1 MRICIIGG
9 GIIGLFNAYYLLEQG
24 HQITIVDQGDFT
36 QGASIGN
43 AGMICPSHFTPLAAP
58 GVIRQSL
65 KWMLDDTSPFY
76 VKPRLD
82 AEWIRWCLRF
92 FKSSNQRNVD
102 DNMGLLSA
110 LLKYSQHLYVELE
123 DTGLQMNLKKAGI
136 IMVCNTDH
144 TLHEEINLAKKASLI
159 GIHTTLL
166 NTDEI
171 RSINPGVQIK
181 AVGGVHYVDD
191 MHLTP
196 IVLFNSL
203 KSHLTSKGVTWISNT
218 KIIDFGREKNRISVA
233 KASQQEIAADTFILC
248 GGAWSN
254 QLTRALN
261 LPIWIEGGK
270 GYNITIPK
278 ASPQL
283 STPMILVEGRVAVT
297 PMGTDLR
304 LGGTMEIAGLDDS
317 VRTSRIKG
325 ILSTIESYLPD
336 YLLADTQKIAPW
348 FGYRPLSSDG
358 MPVIGK
364 IASLENAFIN
374 TGHGMLGLSLAP
386 ASGKIMSEII
396 SSSTQSA

>member
-9 GIIGLFNAYYLLEQG
+9 GIIGLFNAYYLIEQG

-65 KWMLDDTSPFY
+65 KWMWDDTSPFY
-76 VKPRLD
+76 VKPRLN
-82 AEWIRWCLRF
+82 AEWIRWCLQF
-92 FKSSNQRNVD
+92 FKASTRRNVD

-110 LLKYSQHLYVELE
+110 LLKYSQQLYVELE
-123 DTGLQMNLKKAGI
+123 GTDLQMGLKRAGI
-136 IMVCNTDH
+136 IMVCNTEH
-144 TLHEEINLAKKASLI
+144 ALHEEVDLAKKARLI
-159 GIHTTLL
+159 GINTTILD
-166 NTDEI
+166 TEEI
-171 RSINPGVQIK
+171 RSINPGVQIS

-196 IVLFNSL
+196 LVLFNSL
-203 KSHLTSKGVTWISNT
+203 KSHLTSKGVTWIPNT
-218 KIIDFGREKNRISVA
+218 KIIDFVRERNNIKVA
-233 KASQQEIAADTFILC
+233 KAPEQEITADSFILC
-248 GGAWSN
+248 TGAWSN
-254 QLTRALN
+254 QLSRALN
-261 LPIWIEGGK
+261 LPLWIEGGK

-283 STPMILVEGRVAVT
+283 FTPMILVEGRVAVT

-317 VRTSRIKG
+317 VRTSRIRG

-336 YLLADTQKIAPW
+336 YPQMKTQKIKPW
-348 FGYRPLSSDG
+348 YGYRPLSSDG
-358 MPVIGK
+358 MPIIEK
-364 IASLENAFIN
+364 IASLENAYIN

-386 ASGKIMSEII
+386 VSGKLMAEII
-396 SSSTQSA
+396 AKSTPQA